1 VGNKGIQIGQIW
13 RSQETGENWLVT
25 KIYSEAF
32 TSYAV
37 LRKIEGRDSDVRRL
51 RVERS
56 PDGPALSGFS
66 LVEESA

>member
-1 VGNKGIQIGQIW
+1 MDNNQIQIGQIW
-13 RSQETGENWLVT
+13 RSEETGDTWLVT

-37 LRKIEGRDSDVRRL
+37 LRKTEGRESELRRV

-56 PDGPALSGFS
+56 ASGSALSGFR
-66 LVEESA
+66 LLEESC

>member
-1 VGNKGIQIGQIW
+1 MGHKEIQIGQIW
-13 RSQETGENWLVT
+13 RSEETGENWLVT

-37 LRKIEGRDSDVRRL
+37 LRKIEGRESDLRRL

-56 PDGPALSGFS
+56 AGGAVLLGFR
-66 LVEESA
+66 LLEESS

>member
-1 VGNKGIQIGQIW
+1 VRNKEIQIGQIW
-13 RSQETGENWLVT
+13 RSEETGDSWLVT

-37 LRKIEGRDSDVRRL
+37 LRKVEGRESDLRRV

-56 PDGPALSGFS
+56 DDGAVLSGFR
-66 LVEESA
+66 LVEESP